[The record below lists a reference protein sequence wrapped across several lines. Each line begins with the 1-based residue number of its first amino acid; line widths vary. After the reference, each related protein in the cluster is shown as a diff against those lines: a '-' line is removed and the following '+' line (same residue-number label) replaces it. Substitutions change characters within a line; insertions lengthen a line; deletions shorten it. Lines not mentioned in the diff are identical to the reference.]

1 LNNEFII
8 MDLKTCRLWQVH
20 FEIIGKLDNL
30 PWPGEIVRE
39 EQNKS
44 YRIDSAERTEHSG
57 GQLSYTL
64 SGEGRFKIGDKVIS
78 MLPGM
83 AFLQNH
89 DDARN
94 AYYYPEN
101 GTEPW
106 HFIWISFFSPTVE
119 AMVKDITDTYGQI
132 YHIPREANLIKTLF
146 DYENSSDTL
155 RFMSPFEGAR
165 LVSNILTDLGNYA
178 LPEETKKSLPT
189 HLIKHAQEYIH
200 NNMNR
205 TINIE
210 DIARECG
217 VSREH
222 LSRVFKEQVNESPSN
237 YLTKRRIRQACRF
250 LVSSNLSSKEIA
262 SRVGYDSAVSF
273 NRTFKRITNKTP
285 GEVRTLG
292 YSPQIL

>member
-1 LNNEFII
+1 MNMDLNN
-8 MDLKTCRLWQVH
+8 CRLWQVH
-20 FEIIGKLDNL
+20 FEIAGKLESW
-30 PWPGEIVRE
+30 PYPGEIVRE

-44 YRIDSAERTEHSG
+44 YYIDSAERPGHRGS
-57 GQLSYTL
+57 QLSYTL
-64 SGEGRFKIGDKVIS
+64 SGEGCFKIGDKVIS
-78 MLPGM
+78 MKPGM

-106 HFIWISFFSPTVE
+106 HFIWISFFSPVVE
-119 AMVKDITDTYGQI
+119 AMVKNITDAYGQI

-146 DYENSSDTL
+146 DYENSGNTL

-165 LVSNILTDLGNYA
+165 LVTEILTGLGNYT
-178 LPEETKKSLPT
+178 LPEENKRKIPG

-200 NNMNR
+200 NNMGEA
-205 TINIE
+205 INIE
-210 DIARECG
+210 DIAHECG

-237 YLTKRRIRQACRF
+237 YLTKRRIRQACRM
-250 LVSSNLSSKEIA
+250 LVSSNLSGKEIA
-262 SRVGYDSAVSF
+262 NRVGYDSAVSF
-273 NRTFKRITNKTP
+273 NRTFKRVTKMTP
-285 GEVRTLG
+285 GEVRRLG